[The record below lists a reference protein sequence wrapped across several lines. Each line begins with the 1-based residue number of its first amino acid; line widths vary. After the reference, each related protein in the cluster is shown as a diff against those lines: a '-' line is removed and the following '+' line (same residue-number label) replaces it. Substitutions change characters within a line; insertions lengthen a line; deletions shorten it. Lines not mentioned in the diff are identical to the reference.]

1 MKNTVGIRWGNLR
14 VGILLTIVI
23 ILLFWASLTG
33 GGTSIFH
40 SKGKLVC
47 YFKNINGLLTG
58 SPVWLAGVEV
68 GNVQSIEFVNLDSLR
83 QVKVVFKVRK
93 AVWSMLSEGTQ
104 VQLGTIGFLGDKYVE
119 IIPGPV
125 GLTPVEEWDVI
136 PTRDPG
142 DVSSMFRAG
151 ENALNK
157 AGNIASGLDTLL
169 VRMNRGEGTLGQL
182 ATDKQLYVK
191 LTKLLSE
198 LSILTADLQSNQE
211 RLVGSLERMSA
222 AIADL
227 TEQVNE
233 NRGTLGRLVNDPQ
246 LYDNLAATTAKI
258 DTIMYKINMAEGS
271 IGMLVNDTALYIEV
285 TELMARVNNLVSDI
299 QANPRKYFKFS
310 VF

>member
-1 MKNTVGIRWGNLR
+1 MKNTVGVRWGNLR

-68 GNVQSIEFVNLDSLR
+68 GNVQSIDFVNLDSLR
-83 QVKVVFKVRK
+83 QVKVVFKVRRT
-93 AVWSMLSEGTQ
+93 VWPMLSEGTQ
-104 VQLGTIGFLGDKYVE
+104 VQLGTIGFLGDKYIE
-119 IIPGPV
+119 ILPGPV
-125 GLTPVEEWDVI
+125 GVTPVEEWDVI

-151 ENALNK
+151 EDALNK
-157 AGNIASGLDTLL
+157 AGGIASKVDTLL
-169 VRMNRGEGTLGQL
+169 GRMNRGEGTLGQL
-182 ATDKQLYVK
+182 ATDKELYVN

-198 LSILTADLQSNQE
+198 LSVLTADLQSNQE

-222 AIADL
+222 SISDL

-233 NRGTLGRLVNDPQ
+233 NKGTLGRLVSDPQ
-246 LYDNLAATTAKI
+246 LYDNLAASTAKL

-271 IGMLVNDTALYIEV
+271 MGMLVNDTALYVEV
-285 TELMARVNNLVSDI
+285 TELMARVNNLISDI
-299 QANPRKYFKFS
+299 QDNPRKYFKFS